1 MSESPKASPWYMIW
15 FHPKRAM
22 RHILDNY
29 PTRYLHFL
37 AICGAFTHIVTYTVN
52 FSSWWLT
59 AIIWVCLSIFLGLFA
74 LYIVG
79 GLLKW
84 TGSWLKGQGSHQDV
98 RAAIAWSQIPVIIF
112 FIVEMIVFFAIG
124 GSLNNPIYATIF
136 FIFSLWAA
144 IIFLC
149 CLAEAHK
156 FSFVKALLNYII
168 TAVIIVAIAIIIT
181 LIVTAFSPGD
191 TVQTTGQN

>member
-1 MSESPKASPWYMIW
+1 MQESG
-15 FHPKRAM
+15 
-22 RHILDNY
+22 DNELGN
-29 PTRYLHFL
+29 YLKY
-37 AICGAFTHIVTYTVN
+37 GA
-52 FSSWWLT
+52 WLFWDET
-59 AIIWVCLSIFLGLFA
+59 KSCTMGLFWVIQTQKNPLKFY

-136 FIFSLWAA
+136 FVFSLWAA

-168 TAVIIVAIAIIIT
+168 TAVIILAIAIIIT
-181 LIVTAFSPGD
+181 LVVTAFSPGD
-191 TVQTTGQN
+191 TAQTTGQN